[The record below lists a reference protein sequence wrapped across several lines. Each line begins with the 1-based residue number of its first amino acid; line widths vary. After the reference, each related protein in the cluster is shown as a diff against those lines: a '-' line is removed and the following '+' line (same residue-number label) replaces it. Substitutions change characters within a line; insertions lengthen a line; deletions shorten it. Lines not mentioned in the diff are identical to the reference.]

1 MCAEAAEERLLRK
14 RTVAEQSNL
23 MRAMRRAASHS
34 GGQRYQ
40 ADGEAA
46 AAAPPAEVEVA
57 GTVICR
63 EFECCSHACILN
75 CYVTGRAGER
85 ERLCHLHLRQA
96 RGYLS
101 AMWAHVLVVW
111 YCNTVAL
118 LQLMGVRLAC
128 RAAPSFNKTAPTA
141 PSVASP

>member
-46 AAAPPAEVEVA
+46 APAPPAEVEVA

-63 EFECCSHACILN
+63 
-75 CYVTGRAGER
+75 
-85 ERLCHLHLRQA
+85 
-96 RGYLS
+96 
-101 AMWAHVLVVW
+101 
-111 YCNTVAL
+111 
-118 LQLMGVRLAC
+118 
-128 RAAPSFNKTAPTA
+128 
-141 PSVASP
+141 